1 MASQFLI
8 LLAIVCLVRLGCTER
23 MLILDKFEMPDNY
36 YKNDFLGVSIEKPDG
51 WYRVPDEKLR
61 STFLIASNP
70 SFYENESISD
80 VLNRTNNTLI
90 PLFGF
95 SEYQLSV
102 QNGKFNPYI
111 IGFVTRLR
119 NETAKESEC
128 ESFIRLDDFL
138 DSTILIK
145 DASTCF
151 EVNFNGKIYYSEEL
165 YLKNGNK
172 YYRQT
177 QYVRRKKNNYV
188 FTFSLF
194 YDDKINKIQLHNI
207 MNTLK
212 FSDE

>member
-1 MASQFLI
+1 MASQYLI
-8 LLAIVCLVRLGCTER
+8 LLVIVSLVGLSCTGP
-23 MLILDKFEMPDNY
+23 IWSLDNQYAVDNY
-36 YKNDFLGVSIEKPDG
+36 YTNDLLGLTIVKPNE
-51 WYRVPDEKLR
+51 WYRIPDEKLR
-61 STFLIASNP
+61 STFQIAFNP
-70 SFYENESISD
+70 LFYNNESLRD
-80 VLNRTNNTLI
+80 VLNRTSNILI

-95 SEYQLSV
+95 SKYQLSV

-194 YDDKINKIQLHNI
+194 YDNKINKIQLDNI